1 MRAICRITTRRD
13 SSSWPVAIIYAYI
26 GEPMETDDTADFDTA
41 DNGELNVEGTDDVV
55 SFE

>member
-1 MRAICRITTRRD
+1 
-13 SSSWPVAIIYAYI
+13 
-26 GEPMETDDTADFDTA
+26 METDDTADFDTA